1 MIRNLVIY
9 SIWVFI
15 SGLFLKSGIE
25 FIIDKRIPWSSVV
38 LITIYLHI
46 AVVLPVSSAINV
58 AVGRRNENS

>member
-38 LITIYLHI
+38 LLTIYLHI

>member
-1 MIRNLVIY
+1 MIRNLAIY

>member
-38 LITIYLHI
+38 LITVYLHI

>member
-1 MIRNLVIY
+1 MIRNLIIY